1 MTITKREK
9 ECSFLMHE
17 LKISVWLLERSC
29 KSFLSHGYCK
39 QQRKRKNI
47 IIFVLAWAIDLHMRA
62 SNEHNERECKRRNF
76 CYFGGIETNVCNI
89 FHVEQL
95 QSAVDFIPHIYT
107 FFLRFPYIQR
117 VRRQTRSIFFY
128 LKNRQSRK
136 EEKKLL
142 IKFYWI
148 ALV

>member
-9 ECSFLMHE
+9 KCSFLMHE

-107 FFLRFPYIQR
+107 FFCAFRTSREWGGKLA
-117 VRRQTRSIFFY
+117 VFF
-128 LKNRQSRK
+128 LFKKSTI
-136 EEKKLL
+136 EKK
-142 IKFYWI
+142 KKKNC
-148 ALV
+148 